1 MIRDPACQGGRSGGG
16 CRPRVFSG
24 AGASD
29 RPGASASKLGV
40 VPLYIRRYR
49 AVLLCVFYTQ
59 GSLGDFAGAYPLR
72 TLLDLWS
79 ISFLVLLGL
88 VSSVVVT

>member
-1 MIRDPACQGGRSGGG
+1 
-16 CRPRVFSG
+16 
-24 AGASD
+24 
-29 RPGASASKLGV
+29 V
-40 VPLYIRRYR
+40 VPLYIRRFR
-49 AVLLCVFYTQ
+49 TILLCVIYMQ